1 MEDLI
6 VLLKVLDLLHDFLK
20 TSGLY
25 CVQLFIR
32 TATQKERIV
41 VASSAFVYTNAYFAL
56 QNAC

>member
-1 MEDLI
+1 
-6 VLLKVLDLLHDFLK
+6 LK

-41 VASSAFVYTNAYFAL
+41 VDQLSKVNSTGS
-56 QNAC
+56 Q